1 MEDLKKQI
9 EALLFAAGRNVA
21 TDELARM
28 LNVFDKSAVKSAVNE
43 LKKEYEQRES
53 PLIIISE
60 GDSWKMTVHERFIS
74 LVQKINPNAELS
86 RTLMETLSVIA
97 WKQPVLQS
105 EVVGIRSPAVYEQI
119 AELEKMGFISKER
132 SGRSY
137 MLKVTQKFMDYF
149 DLPNK
154 EAIKTVFKD
163 ITKQEQLD
171 NFEKKEEEEPK
182 ESAGETN

>member
-9 EALLFAAGRNVA
+9 EALLFAAGRNVSSE
-21 TDELARM
+21 ELAR
-28 LNVFDKSAVKSAVNE
+28 LTNVYDKNIINKEVLE
-43 LKKEYEQRES
+43 LKNDYVQRDA
-53 PLIIISE
+53 PLIIIQE
-60 GDSWKMTVHERFIS
+60 GDSWKMTVHEKFIS

-86 RTLMETLSVIA
+86 RTLMETLSIIA

-105 EVVGIRSPAVYEQI
+105 AVVDIKSPAVYEQI

-132 SGRSY
+132 AGRSY
-137 MLKVTQKFMDYF
+137 VLKVTQKFMDYF

-163 ITKQEQLD
+163 ITQQQQLD
-171 NFEKKEEEEPK
+171 NFEKKEETEKPTEQ
-182 ESAGETN
+182 EQ

>member
-1 MEDLKKQI
+1 MEEIKKQI
-9 EALLFAAGRNVA
+9 EALLFAAGRNV
-21 TDELARM
+21 TIDELAKIM
-28 LNVFDKSAVKSAVNE
+28 NVFDKNTIKNAINE
-43 LKKEYEQRES
+43 LKKDYEQREA
-53 PLIIISE
+53 PLIIIQE
-60 GDSWKMTVHERFIS
+60 GDSWKMTVHEKFIP

-105 EVVGIRSPAVYEQI
+105 EVVDIRTPAVYEQI

-154 EAIKTVFKD
+154 EAIKNVFKD
-163 ITKQEQLD
+163 ITQQQQLD
-171 NFEKKEEEEPK
+171 SFEKKEESK
-182 ESAGETN
+182 EQEQ